1 MSWLSSNAFC
11 FFVSGFQ
18 PYFTAF
24 CRRCLSLVLFGPS
37 SNFKQRTR
45 LVGLPILCSESDMG
59 DSKMDSSGF
68 SFGICDRHNRF
79 RYMSSTVVA
88 ALHCL
93 LLAGN
98 AMGTSNE
105 ACEFVVQRRLGR
117 VMVMLVRLESV
128 NTTRQQTMSRH
139 DRCYINNWHF
149 VETLLSANKYI

>member
-1 MSWLSSNAFC
+1 
-11 FFVSGFQ
+11 
-18 PYFTAF
+18 
-24 CRRCLSLVLFGPS
+24 
-37 SNFKQRTR
+37 
-45 LVGLPILCSESDMG
+45 MG

-128 NTTRQQTMSRH
+128 NTTNYEQTRQVLH
-139 DRCYINNWHF
+139 
-149 VETLLSANKYI
+149 K